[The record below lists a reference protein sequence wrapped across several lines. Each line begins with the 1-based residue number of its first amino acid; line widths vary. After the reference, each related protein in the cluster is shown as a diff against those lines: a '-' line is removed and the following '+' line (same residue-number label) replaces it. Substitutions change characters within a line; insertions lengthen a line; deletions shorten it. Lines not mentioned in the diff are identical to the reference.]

1 MEKALKDIL
10 ETPLFTYYFKDKNN
24 FPKKKRMGVIAED
37 LPKNLQLKGKPIA
50 PDWPS
55 IYGTLW
61 AGIKA
66 LHSKIESFKKDV
78 LSKFKTLNS
87 TIEAKFKALSKTDDQ
102 FKKELAGTNKE
113 LANTKQELKSANEKI
128 DSLSKELKELK
139 SSFEKKGLN
148 KIDNQPIR

>member
-10 ETPLFTYYFKDKNN
+10 ETPLFTYYFKDKDN

-37 LPKNLQLKGKPIA
+37 LPKSLQLKGKPIA

-66 LHSKIESFKKDV
+66 LHSKIET
-78 LSKFKTLNS
+78 KFKTLNS
-87 TIEAKFKALSKTDDQ
+87 TIEAKFKAQSLELKAQSKTDDQ
-102 FKKELAGTNKE
+102 LKKE

-139 SSFEKKGLN
+139 DSLKN
-148 KIDNQPIR
+148 KASQ

>member
-10 ETPLFTYYFKDKNN
+10 ETPLFTYYFKDKDN

-66 LHSKIESFKKDV
+66 LHSK
-78 LSKFKTLNS
+78 FKTLNS
-87 TIEAKFKALSKTDDQ
+87 TIETNFKAQSLELKAQSKTDDQ
-102 FKKELAGTNKE
+102 LKKE

-139 SSFEKKGLN
+139 SSFEKAGLRN
-148 KIDNQPIR
+148 TDKQPIR